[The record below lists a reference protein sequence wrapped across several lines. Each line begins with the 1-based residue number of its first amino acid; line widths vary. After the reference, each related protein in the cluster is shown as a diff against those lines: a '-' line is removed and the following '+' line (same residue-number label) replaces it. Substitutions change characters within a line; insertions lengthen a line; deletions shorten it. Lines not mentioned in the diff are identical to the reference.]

1 MALPLGQ
8 GLEVG
13 AAQVIGDE
21 PGKFLLF
28 ARRRELLDDGLAR
41 CVRHVGLNLFAQGA
55 LADGGQPVTQAAE
68 GLLSAS
74 ELRAEAIKVSEHPVI
89 DEADQPIEF
98 EQRVLQRRRGQE
110 RLGVNARQRLLEGL
124 GDDVAGFVDV
134 AQAMRFVEDDQ
145 VPVDALDIVSL
156 GLRELVGTDDRTGGE
171 QERVPLLLFAD
182 RVVAFG
188 FEDQPLQAEL
198 VLQLLVPLLAQVRW
212 NDDEHLPPPFR
223 PALGDD
229 QAGFDGLA

>member
-1 MALPLGQ
+1 M
-8 GLEVG
+8 
-13 AAQVIGDE
+13 
-21 PGKFLLF
+21 
-28 ARRRELLDDGLAR
+28 
-41 CVRHVGLNLFAQGA
+41 
-55 LADGGQPVTQAAE
+55 
-68 GLLSAS
+68 
-74 ELRAEAIKVSEHPVI
+74 
-89 DEADQPIEF
+89 
-98 EQRVLQRRRGQE
+98 
-110 RLGVNARQRLLEGL
+110 NARQRLLEGL

-198 VLQLLVPLLAQVRW
+198 VLQLLMPLLAQVRR
-212 NDDEHLPPPFR
+212 NDDEHLPPPFG
-223 PALGDD
+223 PALGKD
-229 QAGFDGLA
+229 QAGLDGLAQTNLVGEDHAA

>member
-1 MALPLGQ
+1 M
-8 GLEVG
+8 
-13 AAQVIGDE
+13 
-21 PGKFLLF
+21 
-28 ARRRELLDDGLAR
+28 
-41 CVRHVGLNLFAQGA
+41 
-55 LADGGQPVTQAAE
+55 
-68 GLLSAS
+68 
-74 ELRAEAIKVSEHPVI
+74 
-89 DEADQPIEF
+89 
-98 EQRVLQRRRGQE
+98 
-110 RLGVNARQRLLEGL
+110 NARQRLLEGL

-171 QERVPLLLFAD
+171 QERVPLLLLAD

-198 VLQLLVPLLAQVRW
+198 VLQLLMPLLAQVRR

-229 QAGFDGLA
+229 QAGFDGLAQTNLVGEDHAA